1 MLGHPRHQQGISTAH
16 AVTVASHNRPVD
28 IVGSASAELPHIEA
42 LIDEV
47 LVPGADHVDQHGVQ
61 RVALDHLADA
71 GLLGSPLPVAE
82 QRELSELIA
91 RADASTW
98 FCWSQH
104 QAPILILRNFADPE
118 AVASHEELLA
128 DLEAG
133 ERLAGVAF
141 AHVRRPGLPNPTATR
156 VEGGWRIDGTLD
168 WVTSW
173 DIADVVLVMV
183 ATESALLCFFLDA
196 GEIPSSRQGVEVGEP
211 LHLLAMGGTHT
222 RPVRF
227 DSCFVSDDE
236 IIPILDV
243 DAWRRADDMKTAN
256 VNPAIFG
263 IARGA
268 ISELDELA
276 TSRGDARVRALA
288 STLAAECIDIR
299 ERGYAAIDQD
309 LDVGIRLRLRAEA
322 LDLVMRACLA
332 IVTARAGASM
342 LTGSSTERRVREALF
357 MQVQAQTAA
366 TRAAMQDL
374 ALGR

>member
-1 MLGHPRHQQGISTAH
+1 M
-16 AVTVASHNRPVD
+16 D
-28 IVGSASAELPHIEA
+28 IVGSASGALPQIEA

-47 LVPGADHVDQHGVQ
+47 LVPGAELVDEFGVQ

-71 GLLGSPLPVAE
+71 GLLGAPLATPE

-104 QAPILILRNFADPE
+104 QAPIMILRNFAEPD
-118 AVASHEELLA
+118 AAAARGELLD
-128 DLEAG
+128 DLAAG

-141 AHVRRPGLPNPTATR
+141 AHVRRPGKPNPSATR
-156 VEGGWRIDGTLD
+156 VEGGWLINGTLD

-183 ATESALLCFFLDA
+183 ATESAYLCFFLDG
-196 GEIPSSRQGVEVGEP
+196 GEVPSTRQGVEVGEP
-211 LHLLAMGGTHT
+211 LRLLAMGGTHT

-227 DSCFVSDDE
+227 DDCFVSDE
-236 IIPILDV
+236 EVISILDM
-243 DAWRRADDMKTAN
+243 DSWRRADDSKTAN

-268 ISELDELA
+268 ISELD
-276 TSRGDARVRALA
+276 DLA
-288 STLAAECIDIR
+288 SARDDSRLRAVASKLAAECIDIR
-299 ERGYAAIDQD
+299 QRGYAAIDQD
-309 LDVGIRLRLRAEA
+309 LDVELRLKIRAEA
-322 LDLVMRACLA
+322 LDLLMRACLSV
-332 IVTARAGASM
+332 VTARAGASM
-342 LTGSSTERRVREALF
+342 MTGCSAERRVREALF

-366 TRAAMQDL
+366 TRASMQDL
-374 ALGR
+374 ALEH

>member
-1 MLGHPRHQQGISTAH
+1 M
-16 AVTVASHNRPVD
+16 D
-28 IVGSASAELPHIEA
+28 IVGSASAPLPQIEA

-47 LVPGADHVDQHGVQ
+47 LVPGAEVVDQFGVQ

-71 GLLGSPLPVAE
+71 GLVGTPLPTAE

-104 QAPILILRNFADPE
+104 QAPMQILRNFAE
-118 AVASHEELLA
+118 LESVAPRAALLD
-128 DLEAG
+128 DLASG
-133 ERLAGVAF
+133 EQLAGVAF
-141 AHVRRPGLPNPTATR
+141 AHVRRPGVPNPIATR
-156 VEGGWRIDGTLD
+156 VEGGWLINGTLD

-183 ATESALLCFFLDA
+183 ASDSSFLCFFLTA
-196 GEIPSSRQGVEVGEP
+196 GEVPSFRPGVEIGEP

-236 IIPILDV
+236 VMPILDV
-243 DAWRRADDMKTAN
+243 NAWRKADESKTAN
-256 VNPAIFG
+256 ANPAMFG

-268 ISELDELA
+268 ISELDDLA
-276 TSRGDARVRALA
+276 TQRGDSRMRALA
-288 STLAAECIDIR
+288 SKLAAECIDIR
-299 ERGYAAIDQD
+299 ERAYASIDQD
-309 LDVGIRLRLRAEA
+309 RDVELRLQLRAEA
-322 LDLVMRACLA
+322 LDLLMRSCLA

-342 LTGSSTERRVREALF
+342 MTGTATERRVREALF

-374 ALGR
+374 ALER

>member
-1 MLGHPRHQQGISTAH
+1 M
-16 AVTVASHNRPVD
+16 D
-28 IVGSASAELPHIEA
+28 IVGSASAALPQIEA

-47 LVPGADHVDQHGVQ
+47 LVPGAELVDQFGVQ

-71 GLLGSPLPVAE
+71 GLLGTTLATPE

-98 FCWSQH
+98 FCWTQH
-104 QAPILILRNFADPE
+104 QAPMVILRNFALPE
-118 AVASHEELLA
+118 AVAAYAELLD
-128 DLEAG
+128 DLASG
-133 ERLAGVAF
+133 KRLAGVAF
-141 AHVRRPGLPNPTATR
+141 AHVRRPGPPNPSATR
-156 VEGGWRIDGTLD
+156 VDGGWLINGTLD

-183 ATESALLCFFLDA
+183 ATETSHLCFFLTG
-196 GEIPSSRQGVEVGEP
+196 GEVPSTRPGVDVGEP

-227 DSCFVSDDE
+227 DDCFVSDAE
-236 IIPILDV
+236 AITIPDV
-243 DAWRRADDMKTAN
+243 DAWRRADDAKTAN

-268 ISELDELA
+268 ISELDDLA
-276 TSRGDARVRALA
+276 TARDDSRVRALA
-288 STLAAECIDIR
+288 LKLAAECIDIR
-299 ERGYAAIDQD
+299 QRGYAAIDQD
-309 LDVGIRLRLRAEA
+309 LDVDVRLTIRAEA
-322 LDLVMRACLA
+322 LDLLMRACLA
-332 IVTARAGASM
+332 VVTARAGASM
-342 LTGSSTERRVREALF
+342 MSGCSAERRVREALF

-374 ALGR
+374 ALDR

>member
-1 MLGHPRHQQGISTAH
+1 M
-16 AVTVASHNRPVD
+16 D
-28 IVGSASAELPHIEA
+28 IVGSASAALPQIEA

-47 LVPGADHVDQHGVQ
+47 LVPGAEFVDQFGVQ

-71 GLLGSPLPVAE
+71 GLLGTTLATPD

-98 FCWSQH
+98 FCWTQH
-104 QAPILILRNFADPE
+104 QAPMVILRNFALPE
-118 AVASHEELLA
+118 AEAAHAQLLDDLAS
-128 DLEAG
+128 G

-141 AHVRRPGLPNPTATR
+141 AHVRRPGPPNPSAMR
-156 VEGGWRIDGTLD
+156 VDGGWLINGTLD

-183 ATESALLCFFLDA
+183 ATETSYLCFFLTG
-196 GEIPSSRQGVEVGEP
+196 GEVPSMRQGVEVGAP

-227 DSCFVSDDE
+227 DNCFVSDE
-236 IIPILDV
+236 EAIPIPDA
-243 DAWRRADDMKTAN
+243 DAWRRADEAKTAN

-268 ISELDELA
+268 ISELDDLA
-276 TSRGDARVRALA
+276 TSHDDSRVRALA
-288 STLAAECIDIR
+288 KKLAAECIEIR
-299 ERGYAAIDQD
+299 QRGYAAIDQD
-309 LDVGIRLRLRAEA
+309 LDVKIRLKIRAEA
-322 LDLVMRACLA
+322 LDLLMRACLA
-332 IVTARAGASM
+332 VVTARAGASM
-342 LTGSSTERRVREALF
+342 MSGCAAERRVREALF
-357 MQVQAQTAA
+357 MQVQAQTSA

-374 ALGR
+374 ALER

>member
-1 MLGHPRHQQGISTAH
+1 MLRHARYQQGISATH
-16 AVTVASHNRPVD
+16 VFTVASHNRPVD
-28 IVGSASAELPHIEA
+28 IVGSASAELPQVAA

-47 LVPGADHVDQHGVQ
+47 LVPGANSVDERGVQ

-71 GLLGSPLPVAE
+71 GLLGASLPTPE

-104 QAPILILRNFADPE
+104 QAPTMILRTFAEPK
-118 AVASHEELLA
+118 AVEPCAALLDDLAS
-128 DLEAG
+128 G

-141 AHVRRPGLPNPTATR
+141 AHVRRPGPPNPSATR
-156 VEGGWRIDGTLD
+156 VEGGWLVNGTLD

-183 ATESALLCFFLDA
+183 AAESSLLCFFLTA
-196 GEIPSSRQGVEVGEP
+196 GEVPSSRPGVEVGEP
-211 LHLLAMGGTHT
+211 LRLLAMGGTHT

-227 DSCFVSDDE
+227 DDCFVSDGE
-236 IIPILDV
+236 IIPILDPE
-243 DAWRRADDMKTAN
+243 AWRRADDQKTAN
-256 VNPAIFG
+256 ANPAIFG

-268 ISELDELA
+268 ISELDDLA
-276 TSRGDARVRALA
+276 TARDDSRMRALA
-288 STLAAECIDIR
+288 AKLADIDV
-299 ERGYAAIDQD
+299 D
-309 LDVGIRLRLRAEA
+309 LRLQLRAES

-332 IVTARAGASM
+332 VVTARAGASM
-342 LTGSSTERRVREALF
+342 IHGCSAERRVREALF

-366 TRAAMQDL
+366 TRAAMQEL
-374 ALGR
+374 ALER